1 MPSTVA
7 RRSALALGMVSAAGL
22 VLGRGRAAE
31 RPVLKIGVLTDL
43 EGVYS
48 EAAGHG
54 SVIATR
60 MAVDDFMAANPDVGF
75 RVEMSAGDHHNKP
88 DVGATI
94 ARSWFDRDGVDVITD
109 VPGSAIALAVGTLA
123 REKDKVALFG
133 GAGTMELSGRACS
146 ANQVLTTYDTY
157 SLVAGTVRPLVASGA
172 DTWFFIT
179 ADYVF
184 GHSLDDE
191 ATRFIDTAGAKVVG
205 RVSYPFPGTTDFSSY
220 LVAAQASRA
229 KMVALMMSGDDMSN
243 CLKQAHE
250 FGLTQGGQR
259 IAAGIML
266 ITNVHAAGLEA
277 TQGVVNTTPFYW
289 DLSDA
294 TRAFAKRFAAQ
305 YHGVMPTLL
314 HAGAYSGALHYLKA
328 AQQIGPARAR
338 ASGRAVIEEMK
349 HIPMDDPLLGRGMI
363 RKDGRAV
370 RSMWLAQ
377 IKTPAQSAYPWDYY
391 TILKELPA
399 DEIIRPVSPDCA
411 FVRS

>member
-1 MPSTVA
+1 
-7 RRSALALGMVSAAGL
+7 
-22 VLGRGRAAE
+22 
-31 RPVLKIGVLTDL
+31 
-43 EGVYS
+43 
-48 EAAGHG
+48 
-54 SVIATR
+54 

-75 RVEMSAGDHHNKP
+75 RVEVSAGDHHNKP

-109 VPGSAIALAVGTLA
+109 VPGSAIALAVGTLV

-146 ANQVLTTYDTY
+146 PNQVLTTYDTY

-191 ATRFIDTAGAKVVG
+191 TTRFIDTAGAKVVG

-277 TQGVVNTTPFYW
+277 TQGVVFTTPFYW

-294 TRAFAKRFAAQ
+294 TRAFAKRFAAR

-328 AQQIGPARAR
+328 VQQIGPARAR
-338 ASGRAVIEEMK
+338 ASGRAAIEEMK

-391 TILKELPA
+391 TNLKELPA

>member
-1 MPSTVA
+1 MPGTVA
-7 RRSALALGMVSAAGL
+7 RRSALALGAAGAAGL

-31 RPVLKIGVLTDL
+31 QPVLKIGVLTDL

-54 SVIATR
+54 SVIATQ
-60 MAVDDFMAANPDVGF
+60 MAADDFMAANPGAGF
-75 RVEMSAGDHHNKP
+75 RAEVLAGDHRNKP
-88 DVGATI
+88 DVGAAV
-94 ARSWFDRDGVDVITD
+94 ARSWFDRDGVDVVTD

-123 REKDKVALFG
+123 RERDKAALFG
-133 GAGTMELSGRACS
+133 GAGAMELSGRACS
-146 ANQVLTTYDTY
+146 PNQVLTTYDTY

-184 GHSLDDE
+184 GHSLEDE
-191 ATRFIDTAGAKVVG
+191 ATRFIDAAGGHVAG

-229 KMVALMMSGDDMSN
+229 KVVALMMSGDDMSN

-259 IAAGIML
+259 LAAGIML

-277 TQGVVNTTPFYW
+277 TQGVVFTTPFYW
-289 DLSDA
+289 DRSDA
-294 TRAFAKRFAAQ
+294 TRTFAKRFAAQ
-305 YHGVMPTLL
+305 YRGIMPTLL

-328 AQQIGPARAR
+328 AQQIGPAQAQ
-338 ASGRAVIEEMK
+338 ASGRAAVEAMK
-349 HIPMDDPLLGRGMI
+349 RIPMDDPLLGRGVI

-370 RSMWLAQ
+370 RGMWLAQ
-377 IKTPAQSAYPWDYY
+377 VKTPAQSAYPWDYY
-391 TILKELPA
+391 AILKELPA
-399 DEIIRPVSPDCA
+399 EEIIRPVSPDCA
-411 FVRS
+411 FARS

>member
-7 RRSALALGMVSAAGL
+7 RRSALALGTASAAGL

-75 RVEMSAGDHHNKP
+75 RVEVSAGDHHNKP

-109 VPGSAIALAVGTLA
+109 VPGSAIALAVGTLV

-146 ANQVLTTYDTY
+146 PNQVLTTYDTY

-277 TQGVVNTTPFYW
+277 TQGVVFTTPFYW

-328 AQQIGPARAR
+328 VQQIGPARAR
-338 ASGRAVIEEMK
+338 ASGRAAIEEMK
-349 HIPMDDPLLGRGMI
+349 HIPMNDPLLGRGMI

>member
-1 MPSTVA
+1 
-7 RRSALALGMVSAAGL
+7 LALGAVSAAGL
-22 VLGRGRAAE
+22 ILGRGRAAE

-75 RVEMSAGDHHNKP
+75 RVEVSAGDHHNKP

-133 GAGTMELSGRACS
+133 DAGTMELSGRACS
-146 ANQVLTTYDTY
+146 PNQVLTTYDTH
-157 SLVAGTVRPLVASGA
+157 SLVAGTVQPLVASGA

-205 RVSYPFPGTTDFSSY
+205 RVSYPFPRND
-220 LVAAQASRA
+220 
-229 KMVALMMSGDDMSN
+229 
-243 CLKQAHE
+243 
-250 FGLTQGGQR
+250 
-259 IAAGIML
+259 
-266 ITNVHAAGLEA
+266 
-277 TQGVVNTTPFYW
+277 
-289 DLSDA
+289 
-294 TRAFAKRFAAQ
+294 RF
-305 YHGVMPTLL
+305 LL
-314 HAGAYSGALHYLKA
+314 
-328 AQQIGPARAR
+328 
-338 ASGRAVIEEMK
+338 
-349 HIPMDDPLLGRGMI
+349 LLGG
-363 RKDGRAV
+363 G
-370 RSMWLAQ
+370 
-377 IKTPAQSAYPWDYY
+377 PG
-391 TILKELPA
+391 
-399 DEIIRPVSPDCA
+399 
-411 FVRS
+411 